1 MFLTL
6 LLVTFL
12 IAAGVSMAV
21 ARSFDQPIRRI
32 LSHIVVEDITYVWS
46 RYISFAILVVGISS
60 GVRIY
65 ELERYITPMG
75 SPDRYDA
82 LVLTRDRWVLEI
94 YRTVIGSL
102 RGIAWMLLV
111 FFVVTLIAY
120 VMVRV
125 FESRRTPS

>member
-12 IAAGVSMAV
+12 IATAVSLAV
-21 ARSFDQPIRRI
+21 SRSFSEPIRRI

-60 GVRIY
+60 GVRIF

-75 SPDRYDA
+75 APERGQV
-82 LVLTRDRWVLEI
+82 LVLNSDRWVLEI

-111 FFVVTLIAY
+111 FFVVTLLAY
-120 VMVRV
+120 VVVRV
-125 FESRRTPS
+125 FESRKG

>member
-12 IAAGVSMAV
+12 IATGVSIAV
-21 ARSFDQPIRRI
+21 ARFFDEPIRRI

-60 GVRIY
+60 GVRIF

-75 SPDRYDA
+75 PPERVDA
-82 LVLTRDRWVLEI
+82 LLLTRDRWILEI

-111 FFVVTLIAY
+111 FFVVTLLAY
-120 VMVRV
+120 VIVRV
-125 FESRRTPS
+125 FENRRAT

>member
-12 IAAGVSMAV
+12 IATGVSLAV
-21 ARSFDQPIRRI
+21 SRSFSEPVRRI

-60 GVRIY
+60 GVRIF

-75 SPDRYDA
+75 PPDRVDA
-82 LVLTRDRWVLEI
+82 LVLTGDRWVLEI

-111 FFVVTLIAY
+111 FFVVTLLAY
-120 VMVRV
+120 VIVRV
-125 FESRRTPS
+125 FENRKS